1 MEQVSIFEDKV
12 TLTPGDLSREIT
24 SFDELLLEKLKKNIE
39 GKCSSHGYV
48 IPGSLE
54 LLSRSMGSVEKGRF
68 TSDFIYYLKAQ
79 GKVLNPPEGL
89 QVDGEVI
96 KKNKMGLY
104 VIINDAIRIMIP
116 RDLHIGNEKFEAIQ
130 IGDKI
135 RVEIKKSR
143 FQVNDTHIL
152 SIAEYIQTLN
162 NFAKAAEVEEEA
174 EAEEE
179 EAEAEEEEAEAE
191 EEEAEEEAEAEEAEE
206 AEVEAEEAEEAEEE
220 GEKQE
225 FVGGGAR

>member
-24 SFDELLLEKLKKNIE
+24 SFDDLLLEKLKKNIE

-162 NFAKAAEVEEEA
+162 NFAKAAEAEEAKVEEEA
-174 EAEEE
+174 KA
-179 EAEAEEEEAEAE
+179 
-191 EEEAEEEAEAEEAEE
+191 EEAEEAEEEE
-206 AEVEAEEAEEAEEE
+206 AEVEAEEAEVEEEEEEAEE
-220 GEKQE
+220 QE
-225 FVGGGAR
+225 FVGGGAGGR

>member
-1 MEQVSIFEDKV
+1 MEQISIFEDKV

-162 NFAKAAEVEEEA
+162 NFAKAAEAAEEA
-174 EAEEE
+174 EAEEAAE
-179 EAEAEEEEAEAE
+179 EAEAEAEEAE
-191 EEEAEEEAEAEEAEE
+191 EEEAEEGKEEEE
-206 AEVEAEEAEEAEEE
+206 VEEAEEE
-220 GEKQE
+220 GDAEEEEKQE
-225 FVGGGAR
+225 FVGGGAGAR